1 MLFQSPCT
9 GKAGKKGNGNLHA
22 AGFSLGLL
30 DIYNTSRNK
39 ESHMDYGLRNQ
50 PVHWVCA
57 CMCTG
62 TEILA
67 TDPEKEPTTNLS
79 LQLLNYLS
87 VDTY

>member
-1 MLFQSPCT
+1 MGIYMQQDFHWDFQIFTIPQ
-9 GKAGKKGNGNLHA
+9 GIKKTIL
-22 AGFSLGLL
+22 
-30 DIYNTSRNK
+30 
-39 ESHMDYGLRNQ
+39 DYGLGNQ
-50 PVHWVCA
+50 AVHCVCV
-57 CMCTG
+57 CMCIG